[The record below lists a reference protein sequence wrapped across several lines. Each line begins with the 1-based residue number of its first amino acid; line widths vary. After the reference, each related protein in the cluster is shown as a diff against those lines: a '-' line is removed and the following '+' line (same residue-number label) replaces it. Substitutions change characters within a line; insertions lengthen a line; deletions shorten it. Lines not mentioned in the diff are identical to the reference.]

1 MRPLNHD
8 PAAGS
13 RGVNRRTVLSSVGG
27 LGVVG
32 LAGCMGGEDAEA
44 EAQESTDADDAEETA
59 DDTEDTGDD
68 SGDTPEEEVEDDGTE
83 DDTEDTEG
91 DAPDLRPSE
100 LDLEPDD
107 AWDDDHPD
115 VEVPDEPGRAVLV
128 LGDDRYEMD
137 GDFSGGP
144 REEIYDIVREAD
156 EFEGD
161 GVYFLMDG
169 IFQVTDESKEEHGL
183 EEDGYNVRFFRR
195 MVGWSGNQFSYVNSD
210 EIEIW
215 WPGLTEMMKY
225 VYREAADGSAE
236 ERDSPI
242 TTYGEEPF
250 LRIDRSGVLTA
261 TGTIEDPGESEIP
274 AGTAFEFGA
283 RADEGWMDRWGA

>member
-1 MRPLNHD
+1 MERD
-8 PAAGS
+8 TE
-13 RGVNRRTVLSSVGG
+13 RRTVGAGRRAVIRAI
-27 LGVVG
+27 GVASLPL
-32 LAGCMGGEDAEA
+32 LAGCVGGEDDDAA
-44 EAQESTDADDAEETA
+44 DADDADDVADA
-59 DDTEDTGDD
+59 DDDAGEDASD
-68 SGDTPEEEVEDDGTE
+68 
-83 DDTEDTEG
+83 
-91 DAPDLRPSE
+91 DAPDVRPSE
-100 LDLEPDD
+100 IDLEPDD

-115 VEVPDEPGRAVLV
+115 IEIPDEPGRAVLV
-128 LGDDRYEMD
+128 LGDDRYEME

-144 REEIYDIVREAD
+144 REEMYNIVQEGD

-169 IFQVTDESKEEHGL
+169 IFQVTDESKAEYGL

-195 MVGWSGNQFSYVNSD
+195 MVGWSGNEFSYLNSD

-215 WPGLTEMMKY
+215 WPGLMEMMKY

-236 ERDSPI
+236 VRDSPI

-261 TGTIEDPGESEIP
+261 TGTIEDPGESELP

-283 RADEGWMDRWGA
+283 RADEGWMDRREAER